1 MPDKDR
7 LGAFRCQKSEDLQLH
22 GKICGKQQPIII
34 NSAHYEKALWIQA
47 AHLPRLPSSD
57 WAACLR
63 PEPLSSMHL
72 AQPLLPAKEVEVP
85 LRGRFSL

>member
-1 MPDKDR
+1 MPEVRRSATPRENMWKD
-7 LGAFRCQKSEDLQLH
+7 
-22 GKICGKQQPIII
+22 QQPIII

-47 AHLPRLPSSD
+47 PHLPRLPSSD